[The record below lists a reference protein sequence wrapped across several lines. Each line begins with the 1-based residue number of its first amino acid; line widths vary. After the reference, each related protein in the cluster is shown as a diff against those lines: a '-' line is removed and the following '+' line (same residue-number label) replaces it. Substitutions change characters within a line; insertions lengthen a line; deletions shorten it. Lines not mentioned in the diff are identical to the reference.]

1 MLAEI
6 IAIGSEITSGAKLDT
21 NSQWLSQQLSDLG
34 IPTGY
39 HTSIA
44 DDLDANVA
52 CLRIAVER
60 ADVVIVSG
68 GLGPT
73 LDDLTR
79 AALAALI
86 HKPLKMDQAVL
97 ESIEEMF
104 RKRGRVM
111 PERNRIQAEFPE
123 GSQPLANPIGTAPGI
138 WLEVPRAGKS
148 PCLVAALPGVP
159 SELKRM
165 FLEQVVPRLPAS
177 GEMIRRYRIHCYGCG
192 ESQADELLGDL
203 TARGRDPEIGITAH
217 EATITL
223 RIEARGA
230 TEAECQAKIDLAS
243 QEIASRLYKFVY
255 GVEDEELELVVLR
268 NLAHHGWTLGVADC
282 ASQGWLGRALGSLA
296 AEYPGRATVLSGT
309 EESLANLVLA
319 NLDDDIH
326 EHRVGRLAAAV
337 REHLRVTYALAT
349 EPMPA
354 LSPAELAQTRLRLR
368 VAIAGPDGI
377 LVDSLALG
385 GNPAILPARIGKT
398 ALDLL
403 RRELPMRLPI

>member
-1 MLAEI
+1 MFAEI
-6 IAIGSEITSGAKLDT
+6 VAIGTEITSGAKLDT

-44 DDLDANVA
+44 DDLEANVA

-79 AALAALI
+79 SALAALI
-86 HKPLKMDQAVL
+86 NKPLVMDEAAL
-97 ESIEEMF
+97 AAIEEMF

-111 PERNRIQAEFPE
+111 PDRNRVQAEFPE
-123 GSQPLANPIGTAPGI
+123 GSTPLTNPIGTAPGI
-138 WLEVPRAGKS
+138 WLEVPRTGKA

-165 FLEQVVPRLPAS
+165 FTEQVIPRLPAS
-177 GEMIRRYRIHCYGCG
+177 GEVIRRYRINCYGCG

-223 RIEARGA
+223 RIEARGK
-230 TEAECQAKIDLAS
+230 TEEECQAKIDEAKA
-243 QEIASRLYKFVY
+243 EIGYRLIKYVY
-255 GVEDEELELVVLR
+255 GVEDEELEFVVLR
-268 NLAHHGWTLGVADC
+268 NLAHHGWTLAVADC
-282 ASQGWLGRALGSLA
+282 SSGGWLARALGSLDSQF
-296 AEYPGRATVLSGT
+296 PGRATVLTGT
-309 EESLANLVLA
+309 EQRLADLIVADLE
-319 NLDDDIH
+319 DDFH
-326 EHRVGRLAAAV
+326 QHRVGRLAAIM
-337 REHLRVTYALAT
+337 RENMRVTYALAT
-349 EPMPA
+349 ESLPHLTPD
-354 LSPAELAQTRLRLR
+354 EIAQSRHRLR
-368 VAIAGPDGI
+368 VAVAGPDGI
-377 LVDSLALG
+377 LVDSLAIG
-385 GNPAILPARIGKT
+385 GNPAILSARIGKT

-403 RRELPMRLPI
+403 RRELPIQLK

>member
-6 IAIGSEITSGAKLDT
+6 VAIGTEITSGAKLDT

-44 DDLDANVA
+44 DDLEANVA

-79 AALAALI
+79 SALAALI
-86 HKPLKMDQAVL
+86 NKPLVMDEAVL
-97 ESIEEMF
+97 MSIEEMF
-104 RKRGRVM
+104 RQRGRIM
-111 PERNRIQAEFPE
+111 PNRNRVQAEFPA
-123 GSQPLANPIGTAPGI
+123 SSTPLTNPIGTAPGI
-138 WLEVPRAGKS
+138 WLEVPRMGKA

-165 FLEQVVPRLPAS
+165 FTEQVVPRLPAS
-177 GEMIRRYRIHCYGCG
+177 GEVIRRYRVNCYGCG

-223 RIEARGA
+223 RIEARGT
-230 TEAECQAKIDLAS
+230 TEEECQTKIDEAKA
-243 QEIASRLYKFVY
+243 EIGYRLVKYVY
-255 GVEDEELELVVLR
+255 GVEDEELEFVVLR
-268 NLAHHGWTLGVADC
+268 NLAHHGWTLAVADC
-282 ASQGWLGRALGSLA
+282 SSGGWLARALGSL
-296 AEYPGRATVLSGT
+296 ESQFPGRATVLMGT
-309 EESLANLVLA
+309 EQRLADLIVADLE
-319 NLDDDIH
+319 DDIH
-326 EHRVGRLAAAV
+326 QYRVGRLAAML
-337 REHLRVTYALAT
+337 RESMRVTYALAT
-349 EPMPA
+349 EPMPD
-354 LSPAELAQTRLRLR
+354 LAPDEIAQSRHRLR
-368 VAIAGPDGI
+368 VAVAGPDGI
-377 LVDSLALG
+377 LFDSLAIG

-403 RRELPMRLPI
+403 RRELPVRLK

>member
-21 NSQWLSQQLSDLG
+21 NSQWLSQQLDDLG
-34 IPTGY
+34 ISTGY
-39 HTSIA
+39 HTSCA
-44 DDLDANVA
+44 DDLDANIA

-60 ADVVIVSG
+60 ADVVILSG

-79 AALAALI
+79 AALAALVNR
-86 HKPLKMDQAVL
+86 PLVL
-97 ESIEEMF
+97 NEASLQTIEDMF
-104 RKRGRVM
+104 SKRGRVM

-123 GSQPLANPIGTAPGI
+123 GSEPLDNPIGTAPGI
-138 WLEVPRAGKS
+138 WLEVPRPGKE
-148 PCLVAALPGVP
+148 PCRIAALPGVP

-165 FLEQVVPRLPAS
+165 FTDQVIPRLPPT
-177 GEMIRRYRIHCYGCG
+177 GIVIRRARINCYGCG
-192 ESQADELLGDL
+192 ESQADQLLGDL

-223 RIEARGA
+223 RIEARGRN
-230 TEAECQAKIDLAS
+230 EQECQAKIDVAS
-243 QEIASRLYKFVY
+243 QEVASRLDRFVY
-255 GVEDEELELVVLR
+255 GVEDEELEFVVLR

-282 ASQGWLGRALGSLA
+282 GSMGWLGRALGALQSQF
-296 AEYPGRATVLSGT
+296 PGRAAVLSGT
-309 EESLANLVLA
+309 EQMVAGILLADLE
-319 NLDDDIH
+319 DDIH

-337 REHLRVTYALAT
+337 RENMRVNYALAT
-349 EPMPA
+349 EPLPDLTADEM
-354 LSPAELAQTRLRLR
+354 AQTRLRLR
-368 VAIAGPDGI
+368 VAVAGPDGI

-403 RRELPMRLPI
+403 RRELPIRLQ

>member
-6 IAIGSEITSGAKLDT
+6 VAIGTEITSGAKLDT

-52 CLRIAVER
+52 CLRIAVGR

-79 AALAALI
+79 SALAALI
-86 HKPLKMDQAVL
+86 NKPLVMDETVL
-97 ESIEEMF
+97 KSIEEMF
-104 RKRGRVM
+104 RKRGRAM
-111 PERNRIQAEFPE
+111 PDRNRVQAEFPE
-123 GSQPLANPIGTAPGI
+123 GSTPLTNPIGTAPGI
-138 WLEVPRAGKS
+138 WIEVPRTGRA

-165 FLEQVVPRLPAS
+165 FTEQVVPRLPSS
-177 GEMIRRYRIHCYGCG
+177 GEVIRRFRVNCYGCG

-223 RIEARGA
+223 RIEARGK
-230 TEAECQAKIDLAS
+230 TEEECQAKIDEAKA
-243 QEIASRLYKFVY
+243 EIGHRLVKYVY
-255 GVEDEELELVVLR
+255 GVEDEELEFVVLR
-268 NLAHHGWTLGVADC
+268 NLAHHGWTLAVADC
-282 ASQGWLGRALGSLA
+282 GSGGWLARALGSLE
-296 AEYPGRATVLSGT
+296 AEFPGRATVLTGT
-309 EESLANLVLA
+309 EQRLADLIVADLE
-319 NLDDDIH
+319 DDIH
-326 EHRVGRLAAAV
+326 QYRVGRLAAIM
-337 REHLRVTYALAT
+337 RENMRVTYALAT
-349 EPMPA
+349 EPMPD
-354 LSPAELAQTRLRLR
+354 LSPDEIAQSRHRLR
-368 VAIAGPDGI
+368 VAVAGPDGI
-377 LVDSLALG
+377 LFDSLAIG

-403 RRELPMRLPI
+403 RRELPIQLK

>member
-6 IAIGSEITSGAKLDT
+6 VAIGTEITSGAKLDT

-79 AALAALI
+79 SALAALI
-86 HKPLKMDQAVL
+86 NKPLVLDEAVL
-97 ESIEEMF
+97 QSIEEMF

-111 PERNRIQAEFPE
+111 PDRNRVQAEFPE
-123 GSQPLANPIGTAPGI
+123 TSTPLTNPIGTAPGI
-138 WLEVPRAGKS
+138 WIEVPRTGKA

-165 FLEQVVPRLPAS
+165 FTEQVIPRLPFS
-177 GEMIRRYRIHCYGCG
+177 GEVIRRFRVNCYGCG

-223 RIEARGA
+223 RIEARGK
-230 TEAECQAKIDLAS
+230 TEAECQAKIDEAKA
-243 QEIASRLYKFVY
+243 EIGYRLVKYVY
-255 GVEDEELELVVLR
+255 GVEDEELEFVVLR
-268 NLAHHGWTLGVADC
+268 NLAHYGWTLAVADC
-282 ASQGWLGRALGSLA
+282 GSGGWLARALGSL
-296 AEYPGRATVLSGT
+296 ESQFPGRATVLTGT
-309 EESLANLVLA
+309 EQRIADLVLA
-319 NLDDDIH
+319 DLEDDIH
-326 EHRVGRLAAAV
+326 EHRVARLAV
-337 REHLRVTYALAT
+337 QMRESLRVNYVLAT
-349 EPMPA
+349 ESMP
-354 LSPAELAQTRLRLR
+354 ELTPDEIAQSRHRLR
-368 VAIAGPDGI
+368 VAVAGPDGV
-377 LVDSLALG
+377 LVDSLAIG
-385 GNPAILPARIGKT
+385 GNPAILSARIGKT
-398 ALDLL
+398 GLDLL
-403 RRELPMRLPI
+403 RRELPIRLK

>member
-6 IAIGSEITSGAKLDT
+6 IAIGTEITSGAKLDT

-79 AALAALI
+79 SALAALI
-86 HKPLKMDQAVL
+86 NKPLRMDETVL
-97 ESIEEMF
+97 KSIEEMF
-104 RKRGRVM
+104 RKRGRIM
-111 PERNRIQAEFPE
+111 PDRNRVQAEFPE
-123 GSQPLANPIGTAPGI
+123 GSTPLTNPIGTAPGI
-138 WLEVPRAGKS
+138 WLEVPRAGRS

-165 FLEQVVPRLPAS
+165 FEEQVVPRLPAS
-177 GEMIRRYRIHCYGCG
+177 GEVIRRYRIHCFGCG

-223 RIEARGA
+223 RIEARGK
-230 TEAECQAKIDLAS
+230 TEEECQAKIDQAKS
-243 QEIASRLYKFVY
+243 EIGYRLIRYVY
-255 GVEDEELELVVLR
+255 GVEDEELEFVVLR
-268 NLAHHGWTLGVADC
+268 NLAHHGWTLAVADC
-282 ASQGWLGRALGSLA
+282 GSGGWLARALGSLESQFPA
-296 AEYPGRATVLSGT
+296 RATVLTGT
-309 EESLANLVLA
+309 EQRLADLVLA
-319 NLDDDIH
+319 DLEDDIH
-326 EHRVGRLAAAV
+326 QHRVGRLAALV
-337 REHLRVTYALAT
+337 RENMRVTYALAT
-349 EPMPA
+349 EPMPD
-354 LSPAELAQTRLRLR
+354 LSPDEIAQSRHRLR
-368 VAIAGPDGI
+368 VAVAGPDGI
-377 LVDSLALG
+377 LVDSLAIG

-403 RRELPMRLPI
+403 RRELPSRLD

>member
-6 IAIGSEITSGAKLDT
+6 VAIGSEITSGAKLDT

-34 IPTGY
+34 IPTGF

-44 DDLDANVA
+44 DDLEANVA
-52 CLRIAVER
+52 CLRLAVER

-79 AALAALI
+79 IALATVINRPLVLDSDALTT
-86 HKPLKMDQAVL
+86 
-97 ESIEEMF
+97 IEEMF

-111 PERNRIQAEFPE
+111 SDRNRIQAEFPE
-123 GSQPLANPIGTAPGI
+123 GSTPLANPIGTAPGI
-138 WLEVPRAGKS
+138 WLEIPRSGKS

-165 FLEQVVPRLPAS
+165 FEEQVVPRLPAT
-177 GEMIRRYRIHCYGCG
+177 GEVIRRYRIHCYGCG

-223 RIEARGA
+223 RIEARGKS
-230 TEAECQAKIDLAS
+230 EAECQAKIDEAKG
-243 QEIASRLYKFVY
+243 AVWSRLWKFAY
-255 GVEDEELELVVLR
+255 GVEDEELETVVLR
-268 NLAHHGWTLGVADC
+268 TLAHYGWTLGVADC
-282 ASQGWLGRALGSLA
+282 ATGGWLARALGALE
-296 AEYPGRATVLSGT
+296 AEYPGRALVVTGVEEKVAGVL
-309 EESLANLVLA
+309 LADLE
-319 NLDDDIH
+319 DDIH
-326 EHRVGRLAAAV
+326 EHRVGRLAAAT
-337 REHLRVTYALAT
+337 REHLRVNYALAT
-349 EPMPA
+349 EPYPD
-354 LSPAELAQTRLRLR
+354 LTPDEIAQSRLRIR
-368 VAIAGPDGI
+368 VAVAGPDGI
-377 LVDSLALG
+377 LVDSLAIG

-403 RRELPMRLPI
+403 RRELPSRLQ